1 MDGSDQSRRPRL
13 SLVLPAF
20 NEEDGIRQAVAEADV
35 ALAALCEDY
44 EILVVDDGSGD
55 GTAAVVAAECVGRPH
70 VRLVRHERNRGYGAA
85 LRSGFTAARFE
96 LVAFTDADC
105 QFHLEDL
112 ARLLPLTDDFPIA
125 VGYRLGRKDPWR
137 RRFLSGGFNLVVRA
151 LLGTG
156 VHDCDCAL
164 KVFRREVLPDLLPE
178 TDGFFVNAEMLS
190 RARQLGHVV
199 AEAGVRHRPR
209 IRGVS
214 KVSLGQVPRV
224 LQTLLPFWWTRV
236 AFAGDGW
243 PADSVPAG
251 IAADRQHPS
260 PLPALALLL
269 LVAGLLFFTKLRAPL
284 LEPQEPRYAEIPRQ
298 MLQEGSFVVPV
309 LHGEPYLD
317 KPPLLYWLVMGSYS
331 LFGVSDR
338 SARLVPGIAGV
349 LCVLLTYLW
358 GRRAVGERAGL
369 CGALILCLSPG
380 FVYRERMLTFD
391 TVLCLWVLT
400 ALAAVHTAL
409 AGVRLRRWWWLAS
422 AVACGLGLLTKGP
435 VALVLV
441 AGPVLAFAILDRRFA
456 RPSWRD
462 GIVYLATAAAVA
474 LPWFAAIAYR
484 QPQFVSSF
492 FWTHNVVRFLQP
504 FDHEE
509 PFWFYVPELA
519 LSLLPWVLLLPGLAR
534 FLTRR
539 DAQTAAL
546 RTPALGFFLLAA
558 GWTVFF
564 FSAAGCKRAVYLLP
578 AFPPLALALGC
589 YLDVLLPAGMPS
601 LAALLQRGV
610 PLAGRVTL
618 TVLLF
623 GLFVVA
629 AATARGMMKPTSGIG
644 LGALVLAAMVFAL
657 RTRKQASW
665 AGCLAV
671 TFVLLYAGVR
681 ELQPAYNRQFA
692 LRSDLR
698 KQVALM
704 HDRSENVACYPQGW
718 DSVSFYLPNA
728 NVKVYHSDERNR
740 LLADLR
746 ARPETLLLVKSG
758 RPLRELLDDLPE
770 SVEFVTR
777 GRRGLVTVGRVRA
790 RGPAPASMFAR
801 LESWKP

>member
-1 MDGSDQSRRPRL
+1 MDRADRSHRPCL

-20 NEEDGIRQAVAEADV
+20 NEEDGIRQAIAEADV
-35 ALAALCEDY
+35 ALAAVCEDY
-44 EILVVDDGSGD
+44 EVLVVDDGSSD
-55 GTAAVVAAECVGRPH
+55 KTASVVESEAASRPH
-70 VRLVRHERNRGYGAA
+70 VRLVRHEKNQGYGAA
-85 LRSGFTAARFE
+85 LRTGFTAARCD

-112 ARLLPLTDDFPIA
+112 GRLLPLTADYPIS
-125 VGYRLGRKDPWR
+125 VGYRIGRQDPWR

-156 VHDCDCAL
+156 VRDCDCAL
-164 KVFRREVLPDLLPE
+164 KVFRREVLEDLLPE
-178 TDGFFVNAEMLS
+178 SDGFFVNAEMLAKANQFGY
-190 RARQLGHVV
+190 RV

-214 KVSLGQVPRV
+214 KVSVGQVPRV
-224 LQTLLPFWWTRV
+224 LKTLLPFWWTRIV
-236 AFAGDGW
+236 FAGKDHSAAIDTSGSRPLPSPW
-243 PADSVPAG
+243 PALV
-251 IAADRQHPS
+251 
-260 PLPALALLL
+260 LLL

-358 GRRAVGERAGL
+358 GRRAAGERAGL

-391 TVLCLWVLT
+391 AVLCLCVLAALT
-400 ALAAVHTAL
+400 AAHVAL
-409 AGVRLRRWWWLAS
+409 TGIRLRRSWWHAS
-422 AVACGLGLLTKGP
+422 AVLCGLGLLTKGP
-435 VALVLV
+435 VALVLL
-441 AGPVLAFAILDRRFA
+441 AGPVIGYALLDRRA
-456 RPSWRD
+456 CLPKWRD
-462 GIVYLATAAAVA
+462 GLAYLAVAGAVA
-474 LPWFAAIAYR
+474 LPWYAAIAVR
-484 QPQFVSSF
+484 EPRFVASF

-509 PFWFYVPELA
+509 PFWFYLPELA
-519 LSLLPWVLLLPGLAR
+519 LSLLPWVLLLPGLVR
-534 FLTRR
+534 FLARR
-539 DAQTAAL
+539 DAATAGQ

-564 FSAAGCKRAVYLLP
+564 FSASGCKRPIYLLP

-589 YLDVLLPAGMPS
+589 FLDVLLPAGMPS
-601 LAALLQRGV
+601 FAALRQKGV
-610 PLAGRVTL
+610 ALAGRLTL
-618 TVLLF
+618 IMLLS
-623 GLFVVA
+623 GVVVVA
-629 AATARGMMKPTSGIG
+629 AASLKGMVKPTTAA
-644 LGALVLAAMVFAL
+644 ALAGTLLTGMFVLL
-657 RTRKQASW
+657 RNEKRVSW
-665 AGCLAV
+665 ATCLAV
-671 TFVLLYAGVR
+671 TFAVLYVGVR

-704 HDRSENVACYPQGW
+704 HDRSASVACYPQRW
-718 DSVSFYLPNA
+718 DSVSFYLPKA
-728 NVKVYHSDERNR
+728 DVKVYHTDERSR

-758 RPLRELLDDLPE
+758 RALRELLDDLPD

-777 GRRGLVTVGRVRA
+777 GRQGMVTFGRVRA
-790 RGPAPASMFAR
+790 RGPAPDTVYAR
-801 LESWKP
+801 LDTSVP

>member
-1 MDGSDQSRRPRL
+1 MDGSDRSRRPSL

-20 NEEDGIRQAVAEADV
+20 NEEDGIRQAVAEADA

-44 EILVVDDGSGD
+44 EVLVVDDGSSD
-55 GTAAVVAAECVGRPH
+55 ATAAVVEDESVSRPH
-70 VRLVRHERNRGYGAA
+70 VRLVRHRQNRGYGAA
-85 LRSGFTAARFE
+85 LRTGFTAARCE

-112 ARLLPLTDDFPIA
+112 GRLLPLTADFPVA
-125 VGYRLGRKDPWR
+125 VGYRIGRKDPWR

-156 VHDCDCAL
+156 VRDCDCAL
-164 KVFRREVLPDLLPE
+164 KVFRRDVLAELLPE
-178 TDGFFVNAEMLS
+178 SNGFFVNAEMLA
-190 RARQLGHVV
+190 RARQRGYAV

-214 KVSLGQVPRV
+214 KVSVDQVPRV
-224 LQTLLPFWWTRV
+224 LRALLPFWWTRI
-236 AFAGDGW
+236 AFAGNNRTTV
-243 PADSVPAG
+243 AAAG
-251 IAADRQHPS
+251 VTHPLLS

-298 MLQEGSFVVPV
+298 MLQERSFVVPV

-331 LFGVSDR
+331 LFGISDR
-338 SARLVPGIAGV
+338 SARLVPGVAGV

-358 GRRAVGERAGL
+358 GRRAAGERAGL

-391 TVLCLWVLT
+391 AVLCLCVLA
-400 ALAAVHTAL
+400 ALAAAYTAL
-409 AGVRLRRWWWLAS
+409 SGVRLRRGWWIAS

-435 VALVLV
+435 VAMILV
-441 AGPVLAFAILDRRFA
+441 AGPVLAFAMLDRRIA
-456 RPSWRD
+456 PPGWRD
-462 GIVYLATAAAVA
+462 ILAYLGTSAAVA
-474 LPWFAAIAYR
+474 LPWYAAIAYR
-484 QPQFVSSF
+484 EPQFVTSF
-492 FWTHNVVRFLQP
+492 FWKHNVVRFLQP

-509 PFWFYVPELA
+509 PFWFYLPELA
-519 LSLLPWVLLLPGLAR
+519 LSLLPWVLLVPGLVQ

-539 DAQTAAL
+539 DAATAER
-546 RTPALGFFLLAA
+546 RTPALGFCLLTAA
-558 GWTVFF
+558 WTVFF
-564 FSAAGCKRAVYLLP
+564 FSAAGCKRPVYLLP

-589 YLDVLLPAGMPS
+589 FLDVLLPAGVPARS
-601 LAALLQRGV
+601 ALCRRGV
-610 PLAGRVTL
+610 QLAGRLTL
-618 TVLLF
+618 TGLVTAIVVITAAAGKGMVKPASAIAFGGVVLATV
-623 GLFVVA
+623 VVA
-629 AATARGMMKPTSGIG
+629 
-644 LGALVLAAMVFAL
+644 L
-657 RTRKQASW
+657 RNRQRASW

-681 ELQPAYNRQFA
+681 ELQPAYNRQYA

-698 KQVALM
+698 KQLGLM
-704 HDRSENVACYPQGW
+704 HDPSASVACYPQRW
-718 DSVSFYLPNA
+718 DSVSFYLPQA
-728 NVKVYHSDERNR
+728 DVKVYHADERAR

-746 ARPETLLLVKSG
+746 AKPETLLLVKSG
-758 RPLRELLDDLPE
+758 RALREVLDELPG
-770 SVEFVTR
+770 SVEFVTH
-777 GRRGLVTVGRVRA
+777 GRQGLVTVGRVRA
-790 RGPAPASMFAR
+790 R
-801 LESWKP
+801 ESTLAQLDSSR